1 MSLLPA
7 NLATLSPNSPIELF
21 EISGFNLANPTQAM
35 LICNFTGVSFEGV
48 SYLAIGCESEGFDL
62 IGQGPIP
69 TPGLVVSNV
78 GRVVSDWL
86 YTCKTSANYR
96 LEGSK
101 VLRRVTQQQYLDGQP
116 SSNAAIKEL
125 PQQVYVIDQMQE
137 ETYLAVKFRL
147 GSPFDVEGVTL
158 PARPLLRSC
167 SWRYR
172 SAECGWMGGRF
183 TLNNQPTSDP
193 ALDQC
198 SKVLSACQ
206 CRFGQYAVL
215 PFGGAPGLNT
225 YR

>member
-7 NLATLSPNSPIELF
+7 NLATLSPNTPIELF
-21 EISGFNLANPTQAM
+21 EISGWNLASLTDT
-35 LICNFTGVSFEGV
+35 LFICNFTGVSFGGV
-48 SYLAIGCESEGFDL
+48 GYLAIGCEGEGFDL

-69 TPGLVVSNV
+69 TPGLTVSNV
-78 GRVVSDWL
+78 GRIISDFL
-86 YTCKTSANYR
+86 YKCKTLPNYR

-116 SSNAAIKEL
+116 SVNAAIKEL
-125 PQQVYVIDQMQE
+125 PQQIYVIDQMQE

-147 GSPFDVEGVTL
+147 GSPFDVEGVTI

-172 SAECGWMGGRF
+172 SAECGWMGGMF
-183 TLNNQPTSDP
+183 TLNNQPTTDP

-198 SKVLSACQ
+198 AKVLSACQ

>member
-1 MSLLPA
+1 MAIISNLLSLQPD
-7 NLATLSPNSPIELF
+7 SPIELF
-21 EISGFNLANPTQAM
+21 EISGWNLTNLSQT
-35 LICNFTGVSFEGV
+35 LYICNFIGVVFAGV
-48 SYLAIGCESEGFDL
+48 SYQAIGCESEGFDL

-69 TPGLVVSNV
+69 TPQLTVSNI
-78 GRVVSDWL
+78 GRVISDLL
-86 YTCKTSANYR
+86 YNCKTNANYR
-96 LEGSK
+96 LEGSF
-101 VLRRVTQQQYLDGQP
+101 VLRRVTQKQFLDGQ
-116 SSNAAIKEL
+116 SQASAAIKEL
-125 PQQVYVIDQMQE
+125 PQQQYIIEQMAE

-172 SAECGWMGGRF
+172 SAECGWLGGYY
-183 TLNNQPTSDP
+183 TLNNQPTSMS

-198 SKVLSACQ
+198 AKSLSACQ
-206 CRFGQYAVL
+206 CRFGDYAEL

>member
-1 MSLLPA
+1 MLSNLLSLNPD
-7 NLATLSPNSPIELF
+7 SPIELF
-21 EISGFNLANPTQAM
+21 EISGWNLISPTDT
-35 LICNFTGVSFEGV
+35 LFICNFPNVTFEGRN
-48 SYLAIGCESEGFDL
+48 YQALGCESEGFDL

-69 TPGLVVSNV
+69 TPQLTVSNI
-78 GRVVSDWL
+78 GRTVSDLL
-86 YTCKTSANYR
+86 YNCKINAGYR
-96 LEGSK
+96 LEGST
-101 VLRRVTQQQYLDGQP
+101 VLRRVTQKQFLDGQP
-116 SSNAAIKEL
+116 NASAAIKEL
-125 PQQVYVIDQMQE
+125 PQQQYIIEQMQE

-172 SAECGWMGGRF
+172 SAECGWIGGRF

-198 SKVLSACQ
+198 AKSLPACEV
-206 CRFGQYAVL
+206 RFGQYADL

>member
-1 MSLLPA
+1 MISNLISLNPD
-7 NLATLSPNSPIELF
+7 SPIELF
-21 EISGFNLANPTQAM
+21 EISGWNLITPSES
-35 LICNFTGVSFEGV
+35 LYICNFTGVAFEGTEY
-48 SYLAIGCESEGFDL
+48 SAIGCESEGFDL
-62 IGQGPIP
+62 IGQGSIP
-69 TPGLVVSNV
+69 TPQLTVSNI
-78 GRVVSDWL
+78 GRVISDL
-86 YTCKTSANYR
+86 LFICKTNPNYR

-101 VLRRVTQQQYLDGQP
+101 VLRRVTQRQFLDGQENV
-116 SSNAAIKEL
+116 NAAIKEL
-125 PQQVYVIDQMQE
+125 PRQEYIIEQMQE

-172 SAECGWMGGRF
+172 SAECGWTGGML
-183 TLNNQPTSDP
+183 TLNNQSTTNS

-198 SKVLSACQ
+198 AKSLPACE
-206 CRFGQYAVL
+206 CRFGQYTDL